1 VKYLEKTRLTQAQE
15 ALDEAHSLLDCGMDT
30 RFVLTN
36 LYYAFYYP
44 IISLMNEGQGPNT
57 MQSITIGL
65 FDRQFISTGIFKQ
78 EYSDAVHRVFTIKP
92 KCSVEKTQV
101 SEDEVHKLLTLAR
114 NFIADVEAY
123 CI

>member
-1 VKYLEKTRLTQAQE
+1 MKYLEKARLIQAQE
-15 ALDEAHSLLDCGMDT
+15 ALDEAHALLDCGMDT

-44 IISLMNEGQGPNT
+44 IISLMNEGQVPNT

-92 KCSVEKTQV
+92 KCSGEKTQV
-101 SEDEVHKLLTLAR
+101 REDEVHKLLTLAR

>member
-1 VKYLEKTRLTQAQE
+1 VKYLEKARLTQAQE
-15 ALDEAHSLLDCGMDT
+15 ALDEAHALLDCGMDT
-30 RFVLTN
+30 GFVLTN

-44 IISLMNEGQGPNT
+44 IISLMNEGQVPNT

-92 KCSVEKTQV
+92 KCSGEKTQV
-101 SEDEVHKLLTLAR
+101 REDEVHKLLTLAR